1 MNRLTAMTKRTLAL
15 TLVAVAGLVALP
27 GSASAQTPPRPP
39 VPAPAPPAP
48 APIAVPSPVLPPVPM
63 PAPMPMP
70 MLADLAALDQL
81 RLLNLDDVRLAMPPI
96 SVDLSDLSARLANM
110 DLRQTATV
118 AAQASA
124 EARAAREANR
134 EAMEASR
141 ATIDAMRQNQ
151 TYVYDYKMGGSG
163 DYNAGKDLMNRRQY
177 EQAITR
183 FDKVIAQ
190 KGSNIDGALY
200 WKAYAQYRLGKTDES
215 LATIAALR
223 KDHSGSPYLNDAKA
237 LEADARRQS
246 GKPVNPADVDD
257 DEMKILAINGLMRTD
272 PDRAVDAAEIQLNK
286 TNSLRLKRQ
295 ALYVLAQSTLPK
307 AYTILLSYAKGGG
320 NPDLQLEAIQYLA
333 ANRNKQATAADLM
346 NIYQTTSSTDVKL
359 AIIGALRSSG
369 NQVALQQ
376 IVTNTTAPVAIR
388 TSALNN
394 LTGILSPQ
402 DLWTLYEKET
412 NKDLKMQ
419 MVSAFGSMGAV
430 DQLSRIVK
438 TEKDPEVRRRAL
450 RSLGNMKTEKTG
462 QMLVDLYGS
471 EQDVEAKRSIISS
484 LGNQNNAEGLVA
496 IARKEPSLPLKTDIV
511 RKLSE
516 MAPRNKVA
524 ADYLMEI
531 IK

>member
-1 MNRLTAMTKRTLAL
+1 MNRLTVMTKRTLAL
-15 TLVAVAGLVALP
+15 TLVAMAGLVGLP
-27 GSASAQTPPRPP
+27 GSAFAQTPPKPP

-48 APIAVPSPVLPPVPM
+48 VVAPVPMVAPMPM
-63 PAPMPMP
+63 PAPMPMLP
-70 MLADLAALDQL
+70 DLAALDQL
-81 RLLNLDDVRLAMPPI
+81 RLLNLDDVRLAMPAI
-96 SVDLSDLSARLANM
+96 SVDLSDLSARLATM
-110 DLRQTATV
+110 DLGQTATV

-124 EARAAREANR
+124 EARAAREASR

-141 ATIDAMRQNQ
+141 ATIDSMRLNQ
-151 TYVYDYKMGGSG
+151 TFSYDYRTSGGG

-177 EQAITR
+177 EQAIVR
-183 FDKVIAQ
+183 FDRVIAQ
-190 KGSNIDGALY
+190 KGERVEGAMY
-200 WKAYAQYRLGKTDES
+200 HKAYSQYKLGKMEDA
-215 LATIAALR
+215 LATIATLR
-223 KDHSGSPYLNDAKA
+223 KEHPQSAYLQDAKV
-237 LEADARRQS
+237 LESDARRMS

-257 DEMKILAINGLMRTD
+257 DELKILAINGLLRTD
-272 PDRAVDAAEIQLNK
+272 PARAVDAAEIQLNK
-286 TNSLRLKRQ
+286 TNSLGLKRQ
-295 ALYVLAQSTLPK
+295 ALYILAQSTLPK
-307 AYTILLSYAKGGG
+307 AYEVLLSYAKGGG
-320 NPDLQLEAIQYLA
+320 NPDLQLEAIRYLA
-333 ANRNKQATAADLM
+333 ANRNKQSTSTDLM
-346 NIYQTTSSTDVKL
+346 NIYQSTSSTDVKL

-376 IVTNTTAPVAIR
+376 IVTNATTPVAIR
-388 TSALNN
+388 TTALNN
-394 LTGILSPQ
+394 LTGTLSPQ

-450 RSLGNMKTEKTG
+450 RSLGMMKTEKTG

-484 LGNQNNAEGLVA
+484 LGSQNNAEGLVA
-496 IARKEPSLPLKTDIV
+496 IARKESSLALKTDIV

>member
-1 MNRLTAMTKRTLAL
+1 MLAP
-15 TLVAVAGLVALP
+15 T
-27 GSASAQTPPRPP
+27 
-39 VPAPAPPAP
+39 
-48 APIAVPSPVLPPVPM
+48 
-63 PAPMPMP
+63 P
-70 MLADLAALDQL
+70 MLPDLAALDQL
-81 RLLNLDDVRLAMPPI
+81 RLLNLDDVRLAMPAI
-96 SVDLSDLSARLANM
+96 SVDLSDLSARLSLM
-110 DLRQTATV
+110 DLGQTV
-118 AAQASA
+118 AIAPQAAA
-124 EARAAREANR
+124 EAREASREASR
-134 EAMEASR
+134 QAMEASR
-141 ATIDAMRQNQ
+141 EAMRLSQ
-151 TYVYDYKMGGSG
+151 TYSYDYKVSGGG

-183 FDKVIAQ
+183 FDRVIAQ
-190 KGSNIDGALY
+190 KGERVDGALY
-200 WKAYAQYRLGKTDES
+200 HKAYSQYKLGKSEEA
-215 LATIAALR
+215 LATIATLR
-223 KDHSGSPYLNDAKA
+223 KEHAQSAYLQDAKL
-237 LEADARRQS
+237 LEADARRMS

-257 DEMKILAINGLMRTD
+257 DDLKMLALQGLLRTN
-272 PDRAVDAAEIQLNK
+272 PDSAAAGAETVLST

-295 ALYVLAQSTLPK
+295 ALFILAQSTQPK
-307 AYTILLSYAKGGG
+307 AYQTLLSYAKGGG

-333 ANRNKQATAADLM
+333 ANRNKQSNAKDLM
-346 NIYQTTSSTDVKL
+346 DIYQSTNSTDVKL

-394 LTGILSPQ
+394 LTGTLSPQ

-412 NKDLKMQ
+412 NKELKMQ

-496 IARKEPSLPLKTDIV
+496 IARKEASLPLKTDIV